1 MYDWI
6 HCFMFFTRFLLFTFI
21 RWWPNQAWIKRN
33 WNETENWLEKISTPF
48 FPPALVTS
56 PPKRKCPDIPVLP
69 SHSFPPDLSF
79 WEKVHAY
86 GCKSSILEAVFT
98 SVSFLSL
105 QNRQRRDHTFDRQ
118 WIISIYL
125 GIENSQN
132 WETLSVL
139 ITDIHV
145 ISFYRRAST

>member
-21 RWWPNQAWIKRN
+21 RWWPNQAWNKTELE
-33 WNETENWLEKISTPF
+33 WNGELVGKKINAI
-48 FPPALVTS
+48 FPSCTCYS
-56 PPKRKCPDIPVLP
+56 PPIRKCPDIPVLP

-86 GCKSSILEAVFT
+86 GCKSSTLEAVVT
-98 SVSFLSL
+98 SVSFLSR
-105 QNRQRRDHTFDRQ
+105 QNRQRRDHIFDRQ

-125 GIENSQN
+125 GIKKSQN
-132 WETLSVL
+132 WETLSIL